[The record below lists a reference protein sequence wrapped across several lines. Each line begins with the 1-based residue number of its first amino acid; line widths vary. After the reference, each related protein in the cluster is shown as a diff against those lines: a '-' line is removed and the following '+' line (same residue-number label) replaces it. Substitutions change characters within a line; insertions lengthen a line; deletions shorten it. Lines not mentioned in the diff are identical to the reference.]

1 MCPRASGLSSDAGW
15 NLLWLRRDWDT
26 GSISAKEVVVS
37 SFCVL
42 FGINNVNSAQGMQ
55 TLAANLAAMG
65 FGARNAYAMMLFC
78 LLYTPCAAT
87 IATIRKETY
96 STRWTV
102 GVVIFQ
108 LVFAWIAATLFFQI
122 SGLFIG

>member
-1 MCPRASGLSSDAGW
+1 MRH
-15 NLLWLRRDWDT
+15 R
-26 GSISAKEVVVS
+26 
-37 SFCVL
+37 